1 METNSDKYHRIL
13 VLMIESKEIENN
25 GEVINKSQSQ
35 KFLGVC
41 IVYELKFDT
50 HIKTLC
56 QKMGKNLLTL
66 SQVIKF
72 MFTNQAQLLM
82 RSFVMSQFS
91 CCRLSWMCSSRN
103 INNQINKL
111 YECVLRLAYNDKS
124 SSFWELLER
133 DKSATIHERTIQVL
147 LTVLFK
153 VKNEVRSKMI
163 TESFNFKDHSYD
175 LRKNS
180 FKDKQIK

>member
-1 METNSDKYHRIL
+1 MEANSDKYHRIL

-91 CCRLSWMCSSRN
+91 CCRFSWMCSSRN

-124 SSFWELLER
+124 SSF
-133 DKSATIHERTIQVL
+133 
-147 LTVLFK
+147 
-153 VKNEVRSKMI
+153 
-163 TESFNFKDHSYD
+163 
-175 LRKNS
+175 
-180 FKDKQIK
+180 